1 MGLMKNSTC
10 LLQPSSASTVALPII
25 YSFLFT
31 TGSFGNILSG
41 WIFSKHISTKRTQN
55 IYLTNLGIAN
65 LFVCITMPF
74 LAAYFADGYQWEND
88 SMLCKIVHYFGT
100 LVIHTSMYV
109 SITILCWTALSQYST
124 LMKNNDHTQ
133 YSPTVNENYFYKCL
147 LEKFRQPKFAKYLCI
162 SIWII
167 VLGVTVPVIVYDLYV
182 QPDQG
187 QVNRCYHWKAEN
199 GELTSKITVLIA
211 TAWFFLFFITV
222 LFSYYSLVN
231 YLSKMQKNTCIG
243 KKHLIY
249 STVKRN
255 IFVILLI
262 LTVCFLPYHIF
273 RPVFYTLLASEDC
286 QMMNYLV
293 EAKNFLTCLAAA
305 KSSLDPVVNLLL
317 DKTFKKSLYNLF
329 RKSSSQDHKHTADI
343 EETTQI

>member
-55 IYLTNLGIAN
+55 IYLTNLVIAN

-88 SMLCKIVHYFGT
+88 SMLCKIINYFGT

-124 LMKNNDHTQ
+124 LMKNNDHMQ

-182 QPDQG
+182 QSDPG
-187 QVNRCYHWKAEN
+187 QVDRCYHWKAEN

-231 YLSKMQKNTCIG
+231 HLSKMQKNTCIG

-273 RPVFYTLLASEDC
+273 RPVFYALLANEDC

>member
-124 LMKNNDHTQ
+124 LMKNNDNTQ

-231 YLSKMQKNTCIG
+231 HLSKMQKNTCIG

-273 RPVFYTLLASEDC
+273 RPVFYALLASEDC